1 MEIRKNEISTAEQF
15 ITMAGFLLMASAVG
29 ILFREVK
36 FQESNI
42 VIVYMLSV
50 LMTSR
55 FTKGYVFGLTASVIA
70 TFLFNW
76 LFTKPYYSFAV
87 YNPGYLITFVIM
99 TITAIFTS
107 ALTTRVKEDAVR
119 AQEKEA
125 EIEQERYRGNL
136 LRAISHDLRTPLS
149 GIMGTAEMLIG
160 MTKEGDP
167 RHEMA
172 VGIHKDA
179 DWLHSLVE
187 NILSLTRLQDGQ
199 LNIKKEAEALEEVIG
214 GAIAVISKRAPDYEI
229 QVEMPEEFLLI
240 SMDARLME
248 QVFVNLLDNAVK
260 HSEPSEPITISVE
273 APEQDPYVRI
283 KVADRGEGISEA
295 DLPSIFQTFYTTST
309 GDADSKQGIG
319 LGLAICDTIVKA
331 HGGVIMA
338 ENRTDGKGAAF
349 TFKLPRN
356 KEEMSNGALSRTDPD
371 RGG

>member
-1 MEIRKNEISTAEQF
+1 MEIERGKEPAAGQVLI
-15 ITMAGFLLMASAVG
+15 MAGFLLLASAVG
-29 ILFREVK
+29 ICFREVH

-99 TITAIFTS
+99 TITAILTS
-107 ALTTRVKEDAVR
+107 ALTTRIKEDAVR

-149 GIMGTAEMLIG
+149 GIMGTSEMLID
-160 MTKEGDP
+160 MTKKDDP

-187 NILSLTRLQDGQ
+187 NILSLTRLQDGR
-199 LNIKKEAEALEEVIG
+199 LNIKKEMEALEEVIG
-214 GAIAVISKRAPDYEI
+214 GAIALIAKRAPEHEI
-229 QVEMPEEFLLI
+229 QVEMPEEVLMI
-240 SMDARLME
+240 PMDAKLME

-260 HSEPSEPITISVE
+260 HSEPAEPITISVE
-273 APEQDPYVRI
+273 APKQESGIRI
-283 KVADRGEGISEA
+283 TVADCGEGISET
-295 DLPSIFQTFYTTST
+295 DLPNIFQTFYTSNTRET
-309 GDADSKQGIG
+309 DSKQGIG
-319 LGLAICDTIVKA
+319 LGLAICDTIIKA
-331 HGGVIMA
+331 HGGMIKA
-338 ENRTDGKGAAF
+338 GNRPDKRGAVF
-349 TFKLPRN
+349 TFTIPKN
-356 KEEMSNGALSRTDPD
+356 KEDLSNGALSRTDPD
-371 RGG
+371 RGR

>member
-1 MEIRKNEISTAEQF
+1 MKKEKNQQPGLSQIL
-15 ITMAGFLLMASAVG
+15 IMAGFLLLASAIG
-29 ILFREVK
+29 IFFRELH
-36 FQESNI
+36 FQETNI

-55 FTKGYVFGLTASVIA
+55 FTKGYAYGLTASVIA

-107 ALTTRVKEDAVR
+107 ALTTRIKEDAVR

-149 GIMGTAEMLIG
+149 GIMGTSEMLIA
-160 MTKEGDP
+160 MTKEEDP

-187 NILSLTRLQDGQ
+187 NILSLTRLQDGK
-199 LNIKKEAEALEEVIG
+199 LSINKEPEALEEVIG
-214 GAIAVISKRAPDYEI
+214 GAIALIAKRAPEQEI
-229 QVEMPEEFLLI
+229 QVEMPEEVLMI
-240 SMDARLME
+240 PMDAKLME

-260 HSEPSEPITISVE
+260 HSGPTEPISVYVE
-273 APEQDPYVRI
+273 APEQESRI
-283 KVADRGEGISEA
+283 RITVADRGEGISEA
-295 DLPSIFQTFYTTST
+295 DLPNIFQTFYTSS
-309 GDADSKQGIG
+309 GRDADSKQGIG

-331 HGGVIMA
+331 HGGTIKA
-338 ENRTDGKGAAF
+338 GNRTDGKGAVFAF
-349 TFKLPRN
+349 TIPRD
-356 KEEMSNGALSRTDPD
+356 KEDLNNGELS
-371 RGG
+371 

>member
-1 MEIRKNEISTAEQF
+1 MKMGKRKEWAVWPF
-15 ITMAGFLLMASAVG
+15 LVMAGFLLAASAVG
-29 ILFREVK
+29 ICFREVR

-55 FTKGYVFGLTASVIA
+55 FTKGYAYGLTASVIA

-149 GIMGTAEMLIG
+149 GIMGTSEMLIG
-160 MTKEGDP
+160 MTNEDDP

-187 NILSLTRLQDGQ
+187 NILSLTRLQDGR
-199 LNIKKEAEALEEVIG
+199 LNIKKETEALEEVIG
-214 GAIAVISKRAPDYEI
+214 GAIALIAKRAPEQEI
-229 QVEMPEEFLLI
+229 QVEMPEEVLMI
-240 SMDARLME
+240 PMDAKLME

-260 HSEPSEPITISVE
+260 HSEPSEPVTICVE
-273 APEQDPYVRI
+273 APKQEDSIRI
-283 KVADRGEGISEA
+283 TVADRGEGISET
-295 DLPSIFQTFYTTST
+295 DLPNIFQTFYTSNTR
-309 GDADSKQGIG
+309 DADSKQGIG
-319 LGLAICDTIVKA
+319 LGLAICDTIIKA
-331 HGGVIMA
+331 HGGTIKAGNRA
-338 ENRTDGKGAAF
+338 EGKGAFF
-349 TFKLPRN
+349 TFTIPRD
-356 KEEMSNGALSRTDPD
+356 KEELSNGALSRTDSD
-371 RGG
+371 RGR

>member
-1 MEIRKNEISTAEQF
+1 MKTGKNKESAGSRIL
-15 ITMAGFLLMASAVG
+15 ITAGFLLLASAVG
-29 ILFREVK
+29 ICFRELH

-50 LMTSR
+50 LLTSR
-55 FTKGYVFGLTASVIA
+55 FTEGYVFGLTASVIA

-99 TITAIFTS
+99 TITAICTS

-149 GIMGTAEMLIG
+149 GIMGTSEMLIG
-160 MTKEGDP
+160 MTSEDDP

-187 NILSLTRLQDGQ
+187 NILSLTRLQDGR
-199 LNIKKEAEALEEVIG
+199 LKIKKEPEAPEEVLMI
-214 GAIAVISKRAPDYEI
+214 P
-229 QVEMPEEFLLI
+229 
-240 SMDARLME
+240 MDARLME

-260 HSEPSEPITISVE
+260 HSEPSDQITITVE
-273 APEQDPYVRI
+273 APERESGIRI
-283 KVADRGEGISEA
+283 EVADRGEGISDA
-295 DLPSIFQTFYTTST
+295 DLPNIFETFYTSST
-309 GDADSKQGIG
+309 RDADSKQGIG
-319 LGLAICDTIVKA
+319 LGLAICDTIIKA
-331 HGGVIMA
+331 HGGSIRA
-338 ENRTDGKGAAF
+338 ENRADGKGAVF
-349 TFKLPRN
+349 TLKIPVN
-356 KEEMSNGALSRTDPD
+356 KEEGSNGALS
-371 RGG
+371 

>member
-1 MEIRKNEISTAEQF
+1 MKTGNSKESAGNQLLI
-15 ITMAGFLLMASAVG
+15 MAAFLLLASAVG
-29 ILFREVK
+29 IFFREVR

-50 LMTSR
+50 LMISR
-55 FTKGYVFGLTASVIA
+55 FTKGYVFGLTSSVIA

-99 TITAIFTS
+99 TATAIFTS

-149 GIMGTAEMLIG
+149 GIMGTSEMLIG
-160 MTKEGDP
+160 MTKEDDP

-172 VGIHKDA
+172 LGIHKDA

-187 NILSLTRLQDGQ
+187 NILSLTRLQDGR
-199 LNIKKEAEALEEVIG
+199 LNINKEPEALEEVIG
-214 GAIAVISKRAPDYEI
+214 GAIALITKRAPEQEI
-229 QVEMPEEFLLI
+229 QVEMPEEVLMI
-240 SMDARLME
+240 PMDAKLME

-260 HSEPSEPITISVE
+260 HSGPAEPIIIYVE
-273 APEQDPYVRI
+273 APERESDVRI
-283 KVADRGEGISEA
+283 TVADRGEGISEA
-295 DLPSIFQTFYTTST
+295 DLPNIFQTFYTSS
-309 GDADSKQGIG
+309 GRDADSKQGIG

-331 HGGVIMA
+331 HGGTIKA
-338 ENRTDGKGAAF
+338 GNRTDGQGAVF
-349 TFKLPRN
+349 TFTIPRN
-356 KEEMSNGALSRTDPD
+356 KEDLSNGALSRTDPD
-371 RGG
+371 RGR

>member
-1 MEIRKNEISTAEQF
+1 MKVGKSKESAGRQF
-15 ITMAGFLLMASAVG
+15 LTMAGFLVIASVVG
-29 ILFREVK
+29 ILFREVH

-42 VIVYMLSV
+42 VIVYMLFV

-55 FTKGYVFGLTASVIA
+55 FTKGYVFGLMASVIA

-149 GIMGTAEMLIG
+149 GIMGTSEMLMD
-160 MTKEGDP
+160 MTKEDDP

-179 DWLHSLVE
+179 DWLHALVE
-187 NILSLTRLQDGQ
+187 NILSLTRLQDGR
-199 LNIKKEAEALEEVIG
+199 LNIKKEQEALEEVIG
-214 GAIAVISKRAPDYEI
+214 GAIAIIAERAPDHEI
-229 QVEMPEEFLLI
+229 QVEMPEEVLMI
-240 SMDARLME
+240 PMDARLIE
-248 QVFVNLLDNAVK
+248 QVFVNLMDNAVK
-260 HSEPSEPITISVE
+260 HSEPEEPITISVE
-273 APEQDPYVRI
+273 VQEQVDMVRI
-283 KVADRGEGISEA
+283 MVADCGEGIPES
-295 DLPSIFQTFYTTST
+295 DLPNIFETFYTSNTR
-309 GDADSKQGIG
+309 DADSKQGIG

-331 HGGVIMA
+331 HGGTIKA
-338 ENRTDGKGAAF
+338 GNRSDEKGAVFIF
-349 TFKLPRN
+349 TIPMD
-356 KEEMSNGALSRTDPD
+356 KEDLSNGALSRTDSN
-371 RGG
+371 RRR

>member
-1 MEIRKNEISTAEQF
+1 MQTKEDKEPILWQF
-15 ITMAGFLLMASAVG
+15 LVMAGFLLLASAVG
-29 ILFREVK
+29 IIFREMK

-76 LFTKPYYSFAV
+76 LFTRPYYSFAG

-149 GIMGTAEMLIG
+149 GIMGTSEMLIG
-160 MTKEGDP
+160 MTDKDDP
-167 RHEMA
+167 CHEMA
-172 VGIHKDA
+172 AGIHKDA

-187 NILSLTRLQDGQ
+187 NILSLTRLQDGR
-199 LNIKKEAEALEEVIG
+199 LNIKKEPEALEEVIG
-214 GAIAVISKRAPDYEI
+214 GAIAVIGKRAPEHEI

-240 SMDARLME
+240 PMDARLME

-260 HSEPSEPITISVE
+260 HSGPEEPVTVSVK
-273 APEQDPYVRI
+273 APEHEGMVTI
-283 KVADRGEGISEA
+283 TVEDRGEGISEE
-295 DLPSIFQTFYTTST
+295 DLPKIFETFYTSST
-309 GDADSKQGIG
+309 RETDSKQGIG
-319 LGLAICDTIVKA
+319 LGLAICDTIIKA
-331 HGGVIMA
+331 HGGTIKA
-338 ENRTDGKGAAF
+338 GNRPDGKGAVF
-349 TFKLPRN
+349 TFTVPWN
-356 KEEMSNGALSRTDPD
+356 KEERNNGALS
-371 RGG
+371 

>member
-1 MEIRKNEISTAEQF
+1 MQTKESKEPMLRQF
-15 ITMAGFLLMASAVG
+15 LTMAGFLLLASAVG
-29 ILFREVK
+29 IIFREVK

-76 LFTKPYYSFAV
+76 LFTRPYYSFAV

-149 GIMGTAEMLIG
+149 GIMGTSEMLIG
-160 MTKEGDP
+160 MTDKDDP
-167 RHEMA
+167 CHEMA

-187 NILSLTRLQDGQ
+187 NILSLTRLQDGR
-199 LNIKKEAEALEEVIG
+199 LNIKKEPEALEEVIG
-214 GAIAVISKRAPDYEI
+214 GAIAVIEKRAPDHEI

-240 SMDARLME
+240 PMDASLME

-260 HSEPSEPITISVE
+260 HSRPEEPVTVSVK
-273 APEQDPYVRI
+273 APEQEGMVT
-283 KVADRGEGISEA
+283 VTVVDRGEGISEE
-295 DLPSIFQTFYTTST
+295 DLPKIFETFYTSSARET
-309 GDADSKQGIG
+309 DSKQGIG
-319 LGLAICDTIVKA
+319 LGLAICDTIIKA
-331 HGGVIMA
+331 HGGTIKA
-338 ENRTDGKGAAF
+338 GNRPDGKGATF
-349 TFKLPRN
+349 TFTVPWN
-356 KEEMSNGALSRTDPD
+356 KEERNNGALS
-371 RGG
+371 

>member
-1 MEIRKNEISTAEQF
+1 L
-15 ITMAGFLLMASAVG
+15 ITAGFLLLASAVG
-29 ILFREVK
+29 ICFRELH

-50 LMTSR
+50 LLTSR
-55 FTKGYVFGLTASVIA
+55 FTEGYVFGLTASVIA

-99 TITAIFTS
+99 TITAICTS

-149 GIMGTAEMLIG
+149 GIMGTSEMLIG
-160 MTKEGDP
+160 MTSEDDP

-187 NILSLTRLQDGQ
+187 NILSLTRLQDGR
-199 LNIKKEAEALEEVIG
+199 LKIKKEPEALEEVIG
-214 GAIAVISKRAPDYEI
+214 GAIALILKRAPEQKI
-229 QVEMPEEFLLI
+229 QVEMPEEVLMI
-240 SMDARLME
+240 PMDARLME

-260 HSEPSEPITISVE
+260 HSEPSDQITITVE
-273 APEQDPYVRI
+273 APERESGIRI
-283 KVADRGEGISEA
+283 EVADRGEGISDA
-295 DLPSIFQTFYTTST
+295 DLPNIFETFYTSST
-309 GDADSKQGIG
+309 RDADSKQGIG
-319 LGLAICDTIVKA
+319 LGLAICDTIIKA
-331 HGGVIMA
+331 HGGSIRA
-338 ENRTDGKGAAF
+338 ENRADGKGAVF
-349 TFKLPRN
+349 TLKIPVN
-356 KEEMSNGALSRTDPD
+356 KEEGSNGALS
-371 RGG
+371 